1 MMSSSKGSKMP
12 RRDRKV
18 IMNMNV
24 PIFENN
30 IEKKLTDI
38 LIPTLNLISENNRQI
53 EELIDFRK
61 SGILTLTSY

>member
-1 MMSSSKGSKMP
+1 MP

>member
-1 MMSSSKGSKMP
+1 MSSSKGSKMP